1 MDLFGIWIEILIDH
15 LFFTGRTTPRYE
27 WPPRHYYS
35 TSTSRP
41 DTHRS
46 HYEHHYTSREERPSY
61 HDRGSDGKHMP
72 GPFIWYNET
81 FHWTD
86 NRSRGYDPDLDGTT
100 LPPEP
105 TYDEEEWDGTDLKN
119 RQTFDDRHPILGRKK

>member
-1 MDLFGIWIEILIDH
+1 
-15 LFFTGRTTPRYE
+15 
-27 WPPRHYYS
+27 
-35 TSTSRP
+35 
-41 DTHRS
+41 
-46 HYEHHYTSREERPSY
+46 
-61 HDRGSDGKHMP
+61 MP

-81 FHWTD
+81 FHWAD

-119 RQTFDDRHPILGRKK
+119 RPSFDDRHPIMGRKQN